1 MKICSCAV
9 IGQHPTRFKFKYN
22 EYMTSCK
29 RIKKRMHDVFVSLY
43 QRGVRCFFIGGA
55 LGVDMWAGEILLN
68 MQRQTEYQELQVIMV
83 CPFPGHDVRW
93 DPKSQARQRKL
104 CEGCTKVLMGTE
116 HPGSEGYKKRT
127 EYMMKRAD
135 YVVAVYDNDPKHY
148 SGVETAMG
156 IAEKKKL
163 VNRVDSSRY
172 RNYKHSRSLQ
182 REAHGLG
189 KICYCL
195 DKKN

>member
-29 RIKKRMHDVFVSLY
+29 RIKKRMHDVFMSLY

-104 CEGCTKVLMGTE
+104 REGCAKVLIGVGP
-116 HPGSEGYKKRT
+116 PGGEGYKRRT

-135 YVVAVYDNDPKHY
+135 YVVAVYDDSRHC
-148 SGVETAMG
+148 SGGKTV
-156 IAEKKKL
+156 IKL
-163 VNRVDSSRY
+163 VENRNLSLVLIHPDTGIIKIVDHYRERY
-172 RNYKHSRSLQ
+172 T
-182 REAHGLG
+182 
-189 KICYCL
+189 
-195 DKKN
+195 D

>member
-43 QRGVRCFFIGGA
+43 QRGVRCFFVGGA
-55 LGVDMWAGEILLN
+55 LGVDMWAGEILLD
-68 MQRQTEYQELQVIMV
+68 MQRQVEYRELGVVMV

-104 CEGCTKVLMGTE
+104 REGCAKVLMGSE
-116 HPGSEGYKKRT
+116 HPGAEGYKKRT
-127 EYMMKRAD
+127 EYMLGQAD

-148 SGVETAMG
+148 SGVRTAMCIVEKRNLPMVLIHPDTG
-156 IAEKKKL
+156 IIKIINHSGVE
-163 VNRVDSSRY
+163 NR
-172 RNYKHSRSLQ
+172 NQ
-182 REAHGLG
+182 
-189 KICYCL
+189 I
-195 DKKN
+195 

>member
-9 IGQHPTRFKFKYN
+9 IGQPPTRFKFKYN

-55 LGVDMWAGEILLN
+55 LGVDMWAGEILLD

-104 CEGCTKVLMGTE
+104 REGCAKVLMGTE
-116 HPGSEGYKKRT
+116 CPGSEGYKKRT

-156 IAEKKKL
+156 LAEKRNLSIVLIHPDTGIIKIMDYY
-163 VNRVDSSRY
+163 RVDST
-172 RNYKHSRSLQ
+172 N
-182 REAHGLG
+182 
-189 KICYCL
+189 
-195 DKKN
+195 

>member
-1 MKICSCAV
+1 VKICSCAV

-55 LGVDMWAGEILLN
+55 LGVDMWAGEILLD

-104 CEGCTKVLMGTE
+104 REGCTEVLMGTE
-116 HPGSEGYKKRT
+116 HAGGEGYKKRT

-135 YVVAVYDNDPKHY
+135 YVVAVYDDDPEHY
-148 SGVETAMG
+148 SGVSAAMR
-156 IAEKKKL
+156 IA
-163 VNRVDSSRY
+163 V
-172 RNYKHSRSLQ
+172 Q
-182 REAHGLG
+182 RDIFIFLIHPDTG
-189 KICYCL
+189 KIASMS
-195 DKKN
+195 KTENHI

>member
-1 MKICSCAV
+1 
-9 IGQHPTRFKFKYN
+9 
-22 EYMTSCK
+22 
-29 RIKKRMHDVFVSLY
+29 
-43 QRGVRCFFIGGA
+43 
-55 LGVDMWAGEILLN
+55 MWAGEILLN

-135 YVVAVYDNDPKHY
+135 YVVAVSDNDPKHY

-156 IAEKKKL
+156 IAEKRNL
-163 VNRVDSSRY
+163 SIVLIHPDTGIINIVDHY
-172 RNYKHSRSLQ
+172 RERHT
-182 REAHGLG
+182 
-189 KICYCL
+189 
-195 DKKN
+195 D

>member
-55 LGVDMWAGEILLN
+55 MGVDMWAGEILLN

-156 IAEKKKL
+156 IAEKRNL
-163 VNRVDSSRY
+163 SIVLIHPDTGIINIVDHY
-172 RNYKHSRSLQ
+172 RERHT
-182 REAHGLG
+182 
-189 KICYCL
+189 
-195 DKKN
+195 D

>member
-43 QRGVRCFFIGGA
+43 QRGVRCFFVGGA

-104 CEGCTKVLMGTE
+104 CEGCTKVLMGT
-116 HPGSEGYKKRT
+116 
-127 EYMMKRAD
+127 
-135 YVVAVYDNDPKHY
+135 
-148 SGVETAMG
+148 
-156 IAEKKKL
+156 
-163 VNRVDSSRY
+163 
-172 RNYKHSRSLQ
+172 
-182 REAHGLG
+182 
-189 KICYCL
+189 
-195 DKKN
+195 

>member
-55 LGVDMWAGEILLN
+55 LGVDMWAGEILLD

-104 CEGCTKVLMGTE
+104 REGCTEVLMGTE
-116 HPGSEGYKKRT
+116 HAGGEGYKKRT

-135 YVVAVYDNDPKHY
+135 YVVAVYDDDPEHY
-148 SGVETAMG
+148 SGVSAAMR
-156 IAEKKKL
+156 IAVQRDIFIRAIGAL
-163 VNRVDSSRY
+163 V
-172 RNYKHSRSLQ
+172 
-182 REAHGLG
+182 
-189 KICYCL
+189 
-195 DKKN
+195 